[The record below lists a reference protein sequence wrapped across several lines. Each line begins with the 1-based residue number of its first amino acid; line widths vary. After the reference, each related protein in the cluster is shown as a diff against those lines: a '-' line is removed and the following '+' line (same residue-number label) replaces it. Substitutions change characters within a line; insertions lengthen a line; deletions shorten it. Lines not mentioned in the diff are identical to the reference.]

1 MRASRERK
9 EALVQESGAL
19 ARLVGTM
26 LSRHGTQW
34 LNEAQLDDL
43 VREVIASRRLSA
55 RINRENRRAVA

>member
-19 ARLVGTM
+19 ARLVTTM
-26 LSRHGTQW
+26 LARHGADW
-34 LNEAQLDDL
+34 LTDEQVDDL
-43 VREVIASRRLSA
+43 TREYLEAERTRA